1 MLKRPPYSGTEV
13 GRYEAG
19 VCLTGPEET
28 GYCTHP
34 FGLPSA
40 GCGVLLK
47 STRAEVWHAKKKS
60 VRDICLVWNRCRDRL
75 EGCSSSC
82 LDTGPER
89 AGGCRQGLLIVQ
101 SHGTSQT

>member
-75 EGCSSSC
+75 EGCSSSIPWNKSD
-82 LDTGPER
+82 LRGWKDSGISDLQR
-89 AGGCRQGLLIVQ
+89 AG
-101 SHGTSQT
+101 